1 MKLFEKQ
8 IKKPVLTDTTAPK
21 KRQIQFEVKSNMLLK
36 SGADIYSSY
45 SDTRVCVNEFTK
57 YLLVNTDSS
66 KEKIKEEIAE
76 KLETLFED
84 ICVALDAD
92 ETNFSNEY
100 WYNKELE
107 KQEENS

>member
-1 MKLFEKQ
+1 MKLFEKTQ
-8 IKKPVLTDTTAPK
+8 KKLELNDNTAPK
-21 KRQIQFEVKSNMLLK
+21 KKQIQFEVKANMLLK
-36 SGADIYSSY
+36 GGADVYSSY
-45 SDTRVCVNEFTK
+45 NDTRVCVNEFTK

-76 KLETLFED
+76 KLETLFQD

-100 WYNKELE
+100 WYNKEIE
-107 KQEENS
+107 KQEENA

>member
-8 IKKPVLTDTTAPK
+8 IKKSVLTDTTAPK
-21 KRQIQFEVKSNMLLK
+21 KRQIQFEVKANMLLK
-36 SGADIYSSY
+36 ASADTYSTY
-45 SDTRVCVNEFTK
+45 NDARVCVNESTK

-76 KLETLFED
+76 KFESLFQE
-84 ICVALDAD
+84 ICTSLDAD
-92 ETNFSNEY
+92 EVNFSNEY

-107 KQEENS
+107 QQQAE

>member
-1 MKLFEKQ
+1 MKLFEKTQ
-8 IKKPVLTDTTAPK
+8 KKVEWNDNTAPK
-21 KRQIQFEVKSNMLLK
+21 KKQIQFEVKANMLLK
-36 SGADIYSSY
+36 AGADTYSSY
-45 SDTRVCVNEFTK
+45 NDTRVCVNEFTK

-76 KLETLFED
+76 KFENLFQE
-84 ICVALDAD
+84 ICISLDAD

-107 KQEENS
+107 KQQTE